1 MMIEPINFSLLEIG
15 VYRIHKSKPNLVC
28 KILFHYFVNATN
40 EKLARTGS
48 TLQSKT
54 KQIKLKKHTFQ
65 SFMKFTCILH
75 ENDIFF
81 QFPSFHSQ
89 FPNLQKHSFIAGNF
103 LTLFRTELERIA

>member
-1 MMIEPINFSLLEIG
+1 MIEPINFSLLEIG
-15 VYRIHKSKPNLVC
+15 VYRIHKSKPNLVG
-28 KILFHYFVNATN
+28 KILFHGFVNATN

-75 ENDIFF
+75 ENK
-81 QFPSFHSQ
+81 SKSLFHRVMSIR
-89 FPNLQKHSFIAGNF
+89 FH
-103 LTLFRTELERIA
+103 LEVHCKFGTTKGSAV

>member
-1 MMIEPINFSLLEIG
+1 MIEPINFSLLEIG
-15 VYRIHKSKPNLVC
+15 VYRIHKSKPNLVG
-28 KILFHYFVNATN
+28 KILFHGFVNATN

-54 KQIKLKKHTFQ
+54 KQIKLKKQIFQ

-81 QFPSFHSQ
+81 SFHLFTHNFQIYRSILSLQ
-89 FPNLQKHSFIAGNF
+89 EINLLF
-103 LTLFRTELERIA
+103 L